1 MSYDSGAGWRII
13 STTTQPTDKNGW
25 IQVERL
31 EEGNAF
37 LRCGWQ
43 NGRVVGF
50 DSRNVGS
57 YIYADKTVP
66 GEFILEDIEA
76 EADGMESLSSS
87 PDGEIQVYDLLGR
100 KILSP
105 TAGIYIERH
114 PDGKTRMKLVK
125 K

>member
-1 MSYDSGAGWRII
+1 MQDIHSCWPLKFASE
-13 STTTQPTDKNGW
+13 PLK
-25 IQVERL
+25 V

-43 NGRVVGF
+43 NSRVVGF

-76 EADGMESLSSS
+76 EADGMESLTGT
-87 PDGEIQVYDLLGR
+87 PEGESQVYDLLGR
-100 KILSP
+100 KIFTP
-105 TAGIYIERH
+105 TTGIYIERR